1 MRDGCRM
8 TVRRF
13 LAILAILA
21 IGILAAACNSYDQPA
36 ESSGSTGSTGSPSPA
51 VTSGKRAAALIDTA
65 EGSVLFEVEVAR
77 TDEEK
82 EVGLMG
88 RESLPEDRGMA
99 FVFFQP
105 TSGGFWMKDTLIP
118 LSIAFVGSDGIIQEI
133 MDMEPCVVESCPIY
147 TPAEPY
153 ALALEVNKGA
163 FDNAG
168 VDAGDRVTLSF

>member
-1 MRDGCRM
+1 MP
-8 TVRRF
+8 VRRF
-13 LAILAILA
+13 LAIIVV
-21 IGILAAACNSYDQPA
+21 GILATACNGSDQPTEPA
-36 ESSGSTGSTGSPSPA
+36 GSSGSPSPTT
-51 VTSGKRAAALIDTA
+51 TSGQRAAALIDTA

-99 FVFFQP
+99 FVFFEP
-105 TSGGFWMKDTLIP
+105 TAGGFWMKDTLIP

-133 MDMEPCVVESCPIY
+133 LDMEPCTEENCPIY

-163 FDNAG
+163 FDRTG
-168 VDAGDRVTLSF
+168 VDAGDRVTISF